1 MGERTLD
8 MEDATTVLVERNMKA
23 TDSGTE
29 TPASCIALPST
40 WPQPTA
46 VEITGTAQ
54 VEGATQAFTVIP
66 ERYTDGET
74 AINAHLKM
82 NDYTWYC
89 YIDEAREFAYTE
101 DAETFD
107 IIYADSGK
115 IQFTLTPNSDQGQVF
130 TTLGLEDGGNESRP
144 NDYYYNQMASH
155 HVIKNHMVDSH
166 FTKLGA
172 TFSQENF
179 EASYDN
185 YEFFQHN
192 GFSYFVGNSTA
203 LVSQMDGNYEVREI
217 PSHSQIYLLNNLFVA
232 YQTNSAENTVSISY
246 STDMSSW
253 SEAKDASILGYHVS
267 TFSYDTKNALY
278 VALNMGS
285 SEGEVKGYYTSSDLE
300 NWTHSLV
307 GSYQNHRVLF
317 SEDGRALMRNSS
329 GAASLMSRT
338 KDGEWIVFDQF
349 PMSDN
354 SFFTRDIVFANDR
367 FHALI
372 KEYDFDTSSYINIY
386 VGYSDDLASWNWTA
400 ISTLEDDFTK
410 LNDLTALAN
419 NQIAISGGEL
429 LYLSNNNGLTWSAG
443 ATPASALNM
452 ADTVDTSNHSYYV
465 TALVNHNGTTYGT
478 ASVNGSNNFSAQYH
492 FTSTD
497 FVNFESAVVSNGAQ
511 FLSVNDSL
519 YLMDA
524 TYARNWDLYQ
534 YVTPAMADAL
544 KLAEDLNNELTQSQ
558 LDLLAA
564 NEALSISEAELL
576 VANEALATAQADAL
590 NSANALTAAQA
601 DHETIA
607 DALTQA
613 QDQVTAAEEALALA
627 QADSATTNEAL
638 EAANA
643 NALASA
649 EALAIIEANAASA
662 TQALTEALAQVSA
675 SNEALAAAE
684 AEALSAQQALSAA
697 EERALNAEENAATQS
712 SSGSSSSGLGSM
724 NLFLLMLI
732 ALGMVFRRQQ
742 LVKA

>member
-1 MGERTLD
+1 MHTPLKPVLKSTLVFLSLTSLWACNYDLGERTLD

-40 WPQPTA
+40 WPEPTS

-66 ERYTDGET
+66 ARYTDGET
-74 AINAHLKM
+74 AINAHLEM
-82 NDYTWYC
+82 NDYSWYC
-89 YIDEAREFAYTE
+89 YIDQAREFAYTE

-107 IIYADSGK
+107 VIYADSGK
-115 IQFTLTPNSDQGQVF
+115 IQYTLTPNSDQDQVF
-130 TTLGLEDGGNESRP
+130 TTLGFEDGGDENRP
-144 NDYYYNQMASH
+144 SDYYYNQMASH

-179 EASYDN
+179 DTSYDN
-185 YEFFQHN
+185 YDIFQHN

-203 LVSQMDGNYEVREI
+203 LVSQMDGSYEVREI

-232 YQTNSAENTVSISY
+232 YQSNSTANTVSISY

-300 NWTHSLV
+300 SWTHSLV

-338 KDGEWIVFDQF
+338 KDGEWIVFEQF
-349 PMSDN
+349 PVSDN
-354 SFFTRDIVFANDR
+354 SFLTRDIIFANDR

-372 KEYDFDTSSYINIY
+372 KEYDFDTSNYINIY
-386 VGYSDDLASWNWTA
+386 VGYSDDLTTWNWTA
-400 ISTLEDDFTK
+400 ISNLEDDFTK

-419 NQIAISGGEL
+419 NQIAISGGER
-429 LYLSNNNGLTWSAG
+429 LYLSNNNGVTWNAG

-452 ADTVDTSNHSYYV
+452 ADTVDTNNHTYYV

-564 NEALSISEAELL
+564 NEALSISKAELL
-576 VANEALATAQADAL
+576 VANEALATAQADVL
-590 NSANALTAAQA
+590 NSANALTA
-601 DHETIA
+601 
-607 DALTQA
+607 
-613 QDQVTAAEEALALA
+613 A

-662 TQALTEALAQVSA
+662 TQALTEALAQVSS

-712 SSGSSSSGLGSM
+712 SSGSSSSGIGSM

-742 LVKA
+742 IAT